1 MNSTIRLASHKKY
14 WYSDDKIIL
23 GKQLSEYFADSE
35 RNAQYNSL
43 KSIIVPHSGL
53 RYGGPTAAKAF
64 INVNPD
70 NFDRAVILGPSHH
83 KYFEGGALTT
93 FNKFETPFGNIDV
106 DTKTTNYLLKDSE
119 HFFPFPQSD
128 DVQEHSIEMELPF
141 LKYIFQE
148 RKFTILPM
156 VIGHGDFDQNKE
168 LAKCLYD
175 LYEDPKTL
183 FVISS
188 DFCHWGRDF
197 RYTYYNNKFKTVWE
211 STQDLDN
218 QALNIISEMDS
229 KKFDNYI
236 KNTKNTICG
245 RNPITIILSI
255 IEEYQKKHQNKKIS
269 FDKAGYAQS
278 DKVMNMNGRSVSYA
292 AGVNFIS

>member
-1 MNSTIRLASHKKY
+1 MYSTIRSASHQKY

-23 GKQLSEYFADSE
+23 GKQLAEYLSDSH
-35 RNAQYNSL
+35 RYDQYNSL

-83 KYFEGGALTT
+83 KYFEGGALTS
-93 FNKFETPFGNIDV
+93 FDKFETPFGNIDV
-106 DTKTTNYLLKDSE
+106 DTKTTKLLLEDSN
-119 HFFPFPQSD
+119 HFFTFPQSD
-128 DVQEHSIEMELPF
+128 DVKEHSIEMELPF
-141 LKYIFQE
+141 LKYIFQN

-156 VIGHGDFDQNKE
+156 VIGHGDFEQNQE

-218 QALNIISEMDS
+218 QALNIIGEMDS

-236 KNTKNTICG
+236 QKTKNTICG

-255 IEEYQKKHQNKKIS
+255 IEEYQKKHQDKKIT
-269 FDKAGYAQS
+269 FDTAGYSQS
-278 DKVMNMNGRSVSYA
+278 EKVKSMNGSSVSYA
-292 AGVNFIS
+292 AGVNFIV

>member
-1 MNSTIRLASHKKY
+1 LTSFEK
-14 WYSDDKIIL
+14 
-23 GKQLSEYFADSE
+23 FA
-35 RNAQYNSL
+35 
-43 KSIIVPHSGL
+43 
-53 RYGGPTAAKAF
+53 
-64 INVNPD
+64 
-70 NFDRAVILGPSHH
+70 
-83 KYFEGGALTT
+83 
-93 FNKFETPFGNIDV
+93 TPFGEINVDIKYIKKLLTKKDIFFEVDKSIDI
-106 DTKTTNYLLKDSE
+106 N
-119 HFFPFPQSD
+119 
-128 DVQEHSIEMELPF
+128 EHSIEMELPF
-141 LKYIFQE
+141 LKYIFKD
-148 RKFTILPM
+148 RKFSILPM
-156 VIGHGDFDQNKE
+156 VIGHGDFGQNKE
-168 LAKCLYD
+168 LGKCLYD

-188 DFCHWGRDF
+188 DFCHWGKDF

-255 IEEYQKKHQNKKIS
+255 IEDYQKKHQNKKIT

-278 DKVMNMNGRSVSYA
+278 DKVMNMSGRSVSYA
-292 AGVNFIS
+292 AGVNFIQ

>member
-1 MNSTIRLASHKKY
+1 MNSTIRSASHKKY

-35 RNAQYNSL
+35 KNSQYNSL

-93 FNKFETPFGNIDV
+93 FNKFETPFGNIDI

-119 HFFPFPQSD
+119 HFFPFSQSD

-141 LKYIFQE
+141 LKYIFQD

-156 VIGHGDFDQNKE
+156 VIGHGDFAQNKE

-236 KNTKNTICG
+236 NNTKNTICG

-255 IEEYQKKHQNKKIS
+255 IEEYQKKHKDKKIT

-292 AGVNFIS
+292 AGVNFIL

>member
-1 MNSTIRLASHKKY
+1 MNSTIRSASHKKY

-35 RNAQYNSL
+35 KNTQYNSL

-119 HFFPFPQSD
+119 HFFPFSQSD

-141 LKYIFQE
+141 LKYIFQD

-156 VIGHGDFDQNKE
+156 VIGHGDFNQNKE

-218 QALNIISEMDS
+218 QALNIISEIDS

-255 IEEYQKKHQNKKIS
+255 IEEYQKNHQDKKIS